1 MSPVAEIYWSPSCF
15 NCTMTK
21 TFLTRHGVE
30 FVGSNIEEPGVIE
43 ELQERGFHNIPVTF
57 VDGVPVVGFNPARL
71 SELLG
76 LSGVSAVRDART
88 TDLLQRI
95 ERVLAAWTRTAAQ
108 VPPEEIAAPGSQLGS
123 CVTTAMA
130 PHLEAAMDA
139 HASGVF
145 EPDLPLRPQL
155 VDRSAALELLEAR
168 ERRFAAWVGVLAEG
182 NLDRE
187 CDGHLGR
194 VHISRALEVVLGRL
208 AFHLARLYAL
218 LRAEGIEPI
227 EPIDA
232 AELAAIGSP
241 AAMSL

>member
-21 TFLTRHGVE
+21 TFLRRHGVE
-30 FVGSNIEEPGVIE
+30 FVGCNVEEPGIIE

-57 VDGVPVVGFNPARL
+57 VDDVPVVGFNPARL

-76 LSGVSAVRDART
+76 LSGVRAVRDART

-95 ERVLAAWTRTAAQ
+95 DRVLAAWTRTVAQ
-108 VPPEEIAAPGSQLGS
+108 VPDNELTTPGNRLGY

-139 HASGVF
+139 HASGLF
-145 EPDLPLRPQL
+145 EPDLPLRPEL
-155 VDRSAALELLEAR
+155 VDRSAALELLQAR
-168 ERRFAAWVGVLAEG
+168 ERQFAAWVGTLADG
-182 NLDRE
+182 DLDRE

-194 VHISRALEVVLGRL
+194 VHVSRALEVVLGRL
-208 AFHLARLYAL
+208 AFHLARLYVL

-227 EPIDA
+227 EPIDDS
-232 AELAAIGSP
+232 ELAAIGSP
-241 AAMSL
+241 AAMSV